1 MLEQRDSMLVSAP
14 LDRVWRYLS
23 NMGNW
28 ASNMP
33 GYRSFETIS
42 ERESLWILKIGF
54 GALVRTVKVRVQ
66 IELWREP
73 DHVAFRYTL
82 DKDPV
87 DGEGFY
93 LARAETD
100 GATAVELALT
110 VNGQGKMAP
119 AWEALGRPI
128 LPRLLQGFTRTLK
141 GNIEELPA
149 TADEPSRSDG

>member
-1 MLEQRDSMLVSAP
+1 M
-14 LDRVWRYLS
+14 S

-42 ERESLWILKIGF
+42 DRESLWILKIGF

-66 IELWREP
+66 IDLWREP
-73 DHVAFRYTL
+73 DHVAFSYTL

-87 DGEGFY
+87 DGGGYY
-93 LARAETD
+93 LARAGSEGGTD
-100 GATAVELALT
+100 VELALT

-128 LPRLLQGFTRTLK
+128 LPKLLKGFSRTLK
-141 GNIEELPA
+141 AKIEELAALDSSSAERECPV
-149 TADEPSRSDG
+149 R